1 MNLTSR
7 MRVSRMTAP
16 QLAALPLLLAAAF
29 LITGCETTGP
39 SGSRGSLATAYEAY
53 NRGDFAAAYS
63 QSKPIAD
70 AYGTQSNEAA
80 YLTGLAAFQLKSG
93 SEAERYL
100 QQAARGEDRTIGG
113 QSMAMIG
120 RIYAGQNRHERAIE
134 SYAGAAQRLTGEDR
148 ANALF
153 HTAMSQQS
161 LGQWQQAQTNLTM
174 AKQASKDAELIKKV
188 DSYLAVRAWTIQLGA
203 YTDQRNAETA
213 ARNIAAKTTG
223 LAMGAPRLVPATDA
237 TGKRLILLQV
247 GQFPNEP
254 AAIAARNRLS
264 GGAEVVPLMAMR

>member
-1 MNLTSR
+1 MNDTHRS
-7 MRVSRMTAP
+7 RVSRMTAP
-16 QLAALPLLLAAAF
+16 LLLAAI
-29 LITGCETTGP
+29 LCITGCETTGG
-39 SGSRGSLATAYEAY
+39 SGPRGTLSTAYDAY

-70 AYGTQSNEAA
+70 AYSPQSSEAA
-80 YLTGLAAFQLKSG
+80 YLTGLSAFQLKNG

-100 QQAARGEDRTIGG
+100 HQAARGEDRTIGG

-134 SYAGAAQRLTGEDR
+134 AYAGAAQRLTGEDR

-161 LGQWQQAQTNLTM
+161 LGQWQQANLNLTM
-174 AKQASKDAELIKKV
+174 AKQASKDAEFIRKV

-203 YTDQRNAETA
+203 YSDQRNAEIA
-213 ARNIAAKTTG
+213 ARNIAGKTTG

-237 TGKRLILLQV
+237 NGKRLILVQV